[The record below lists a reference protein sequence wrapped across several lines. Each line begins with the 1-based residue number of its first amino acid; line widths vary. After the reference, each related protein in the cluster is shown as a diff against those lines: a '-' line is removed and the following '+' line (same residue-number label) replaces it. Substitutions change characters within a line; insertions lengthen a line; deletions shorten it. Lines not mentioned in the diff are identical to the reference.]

1 MAISS
6 TRLKMPEPF
15 NDRRFDALV
24 GELYPLAT
32 QAARIIAYLA
42 DAPAAIGSSDRDLSS
57 RLGDVSAEHVAIV
70 RRSLLENGFARRS
83 SFATRLVAPASVLA
97 ALAENLRGVAAYLRV
112 HKDRDEVQLVLTEP
126 GLKSAFRRAID
137 DTQSLPPVVFQ
148 TRDAFFNLARGAKQ
162 ELVILSPFLDPQGT
176 ELMVELFSLCR
187 PEVRRILIA
196 RPLTEPQ
203 CGNAFNPRAA
213 DFRRLNV
220 SVIEYALP
228 SLLPSGR
235 ETFHAKVVL
244 ADDSEFYVGSSNFM
258 GSALERSFECGVFVH
273 GETAKQM
280 RSVLLAIRSIGRT
293 VISY

>member
-1 MAISS
+1 
-6 TRLKMPEPF
+6 MPEPV

-32 QAARIIAYLA
+32 QAARIVAYLA
-42 DAPAAIGSSDRDLSS
+42 DTPAAIGSSDRDLSS

-70 RRSLLENGFARRS
+70 RRSLIENGCAARS

-97 ALAENLRGVAAYLRV
+97 VLADNLRGVAAYLRV
-112 HKDRDEVQLVLTEP
+112 HKDRDAVRLVLTEP
-126 GLKSAFRRAID
+126 GLKSALRRAID
-137 DTQSLPPVVFQ
+137 DAQVLPPVVFQ
-148 TRDAFFNLARGAKQ
+148 TSDAFFNLARGAKQ
-162 ELVILSPFLDPQGT
+162 ELVILSPFMDPQGA
-176 ELMVELFSLCR
+176 ELLVELFSLCR
-187 PEVRRILIA
+187 PEVRRVLIS
-196 RPLTEPQ
+196 RPLAEPQ

-228 SLLPSGR
+228 SSLPSGR

-258 GSALERSFECGVFVH
+258 GSALERSFECGVFVR

-280 RSVLLAIRSIGRT
+280 RSVLLAVQLVGKPIPN
-293 VISY
+293 Y

>member
-1 MAISS
+1 
-6 TRLKMPEPF
+6 MPEPV

-24 GELYPLAT
+24 AELYPLAT
-32 QAARIIAYLA
+32 QAARIVAYLA
-42 DAPAAIGSSDRDLSS
+42 DTPAAIGSSDRDLSS
-57 RLGDVSAEHVAIV
+57 RLGDVSSEHVAIV
-70 RRSLLENGFARRS
+70 RRSLVENGCAARS
-83 SFATRLVAPASVLA
+83 IFATRLVAPASVLT
-97 ALAENLRGVAAYLRV
+97 ALADHLRGVAAYLRV
-112 HKDRDEVQLVLTEP
+112 HKDRDAVRLVLTEP
-126 GLKSAFRRAID
+126 GLKSALRRAID
-137 DTQSLPPVVFQ
+137 DAQALPPVVFQ
-148 TRDAFFNLARGAKQ
+148 TSDAFFNLARGAKQ
-162 ELVILSPFLDPQGT
+162 ELVILSPFMDPQGA

-187 PEVRRILIA
+187 PEVRRVLIS

-228 SLLPSGR
+228 SSLPSGR

-258 GSALERSFECGVFVH
+258 GSALDRSFECGVFVR

-280 RSVLLAIRSIGRT
+280 RSVLIAVQSVGKPVRN
-293 VISY
+293 Y

>member
-1 MAISS
+1 
-6 TRLKMPEPF
+6 MPEPV
-15 NDRRFDALV
+15 NDRLFDALV

-32 QAARIIAYLA
+32 QAARIVAHLA
-42 DAPAAIGSSDRDLSS
+42 DNPVGMDSSDRELSS

-70 RRSLLENGFARRS
+70 RRSLIQNGLAIRS
-83 SFATRLVAPASVLA
+83 SFATRMVASASLLM
-97 ALAENLRGVAAYLRV
+97 ALADNLRGIAAYLRV
-112 HKDRDEVQLVLTEP
+112 HKDRDAVRLVLTEP
-126 GLKSAFRRAID
+126 GLKSALRRAID
-137 DTQSLPPVVFQ
+137 DAQALPPIVFQ
-148 TRDAFFNLARGAKQ
+148 TSDAFFNLARGAKQ
-162 ELVILSPFLDPQGT
+162 ELVILSPFMDARGA

-187 PEVRRILIA
+187 PEVRRVLIS
-196 RPLTEPQ
+196 RPLAEPQ

-228 SLLPSGR
+228 SSLPSGR

-258 GSALERSFECGVFVH
+258 GSALERSFECGVFVR

-280 RSVLLAIRSIGRT
+280 RSVLLAVQSVGKPIRN
-293 VISY
+293 Y

>member
-1 MAISS
+1 
-6 TRLKMPEPF
+6 MPEPV

-32 QAARIIAYLA
+32 QAARIVAYLA
-42 DAPAAIGSSDRDLSS
+42 DTPTAIGSSDRDLSS

-70 RRSLLENGFARRS
+70 RRSLIENGCAARS
-83 SFATRLVAPASVLA
+83 SFATRLVAPASLLA
-97 ALAENLRGVAAYLRV
+97 ALADNLRGVSAYLRV
-112 HKDRDEVQLVLTEP
+112 HKDRDAVRLVLTEP
-126 GLKSAFRRAID
+126 GIKSALRRAID
-137 DTQSLPPVVFQ
+137 DAQVLPPVVFQ
-148 TRDAFFNLARGAKQ
+148 TSDAFFNLARGAKQ
-162 ELVILSPFLDPQGT
+162 ELVILSPFMDPQGA
-176 ELMVELFSLCR
+176 ELLVELFSLCR
-187 PEVRRILIA
+187 PEVRRVLIS
-196 RPLTEPQ
+196 RPLAEPQ

-228 SLLPSGR
+228 SSLPSGR

-258 GSALERSFECGVFVH
+258 GSALERSFECGVFVR

-280 RSVLLAIRSIGRT
+280 RAVLVAVQSVGKLIPN
-293 VISY
+293 Y

>member
-1 MAISS
+1 
-6 TRLKMPEPF
+6 MPEPV
-15 NDRRFDALV
+15 NDRLIDALV

-32 QAARIIAYLA
+32 QAARIVAYLA
-42 DAPAAIGSSDRDLSS
+42 DTPVGMDSSDRELSS

-70 RRSLLENGFARRS
+70 RRSLVENGLAVRS
-83 SFATRLVAPASVLA
+83 SFAIRLVASASVLT
-97 ALAENLRGVAAYLRV
+97 ALADNLRGIAAYLRV
-112 HKDRDEVQLVLTEP
+112 HKDRDVVRLVLTEP
-126 GLKSAFRRAID
+126 GLKSALRRAID
-137 DTQSLPPVVFQ
+137 DAQALPPVVFQ
-148 TRDAFFNLARGAKQ
+148 TSDAFFNLARGAKQ
-162 ELVILSPFLDPQGT
+162 ELVILSPFMDPQGA

-187 PEVRRILIA
+187 PEVRRVLIS
-196 RPLTEPQ
+196 RPLAEPQ

-228 SLLPSGR
+228 SSLPSGR

-258 GSALERSFECGVFVH
+258 GSALERSFECGVFVR

-280 RSVLLAIRSIGRT
+280 RSVLLAVRSVGKLIPN
-293 VISY
+293 Y

>member
-1 MAISS
+1 
-6 TRLKMPEPF
+6 MPEPV

-32 QAARIIAYLA
+32 QAARIVAHLA
-42 DAPAAIGSSDRDLSS
+42 DTPAATGSSDRDLSS

-70 RRSLLENGFARRS
+70 RRSLIENGFAARS
-83 SFATRLVAPASVLA
+83 NFATRLVAPAYVLA
-97 ALAENLRGVAAYLRV
+97 ALADNLRGVAAYLRV
-112 HKDRDEVQLVLTEP
+112 HKDRDAVRLVLTEP
-126 GLKSAFRRAID
+126 GLKSALRRAID
-137 DTQSLPPVVFQ
+137 DAQALPPVVFQ
-148 TRDAFFNLARGAKQ
+148 TSDAFFNLARGAKQ
-162 ELVILSPFLDPQGT
+162 ELIILSPFMDPQGA

-187 PEVRRILIA
+187 PEVRRVLIS
-196 RPLTEPQ
+196 RPLAEPQ
-203 CGNAFNPRAA
+203 CGNAFNPRSA

-228 SLLPSGR
+228 SSLPSGR

-258 GSALERSFECGVFVH
+258 GSALERSFECGVFVR

-280 RSVLLAIRSIGRT
+280 RSVLLALQSVGKPIRN
-293 VISY
+293 Y